1 MGRIN
6 NSLNFRAEA
15 AQLALLLSVAFDSGL
30 GVLASLERVVR
41 TAKGLIA
48 KKFKRLLDSLE
59 LGSNLWEELAELRR
73 SSKDPALS
81 ELVLKL
87 QVALQFGSPL
97 AEQLSKLAKSNR
109 ASVTQQLQE
118 EAAKRENLMLL
129 PLVFLI
135 LPITVVFA
143 VFPSMQY
150 LQIN

>member
-1 MGRIN
+1 MSRKFD
-6 NSLNFRAEA
+6 SLKARAET

-30 GVLASLERVVR
+30 GVLAALDRVMR
-41 TAKGLIA
+41 NARGLTAS
-48 KKFKRLLDSLE
+48 KFKRLLSSLE
-59 LGSNLWEELAELRR
+59 LGSNLWEELGEIRR
-73 SSKDPALS
+73 SANDSAVV

-97 AEQLSKLAKSNR
+97 ADQLSKLAKSNR
-109 ASVTQQLQE
+109 AAVAQKLQE
-118 EAAKRENLMLL
+118 QAARNENLMLL

>member
-1 MGRIN
+1 MN
-6 NSLNFRAEA
+6 LNSNSLKAQAEA

-30 GVLASLERVVR
+30 GVLAAVDRVMQNAR
-41 TAKGLIA
+41 GDTA

-73 SSKDPALS
+73 GSRDSAVG

-97 AEQLSKLAKSNR
+97 ADQLSKLAKSNR
-109 ASVTQQLQE
+109 ASVSQHLQE
-118 EAAKRENLMLL
+118 QAAKNENLMLL

-143 VFPSMQY
+143 LFPSLQY

>member
-1 MGRIN
+1 MSRKFD
-6 NSLNFRAEA
+6 SLNSRAET
-15 AQLALLLSVAFDSGL
+15 AQLSLLLSVAFDSGL
-30 GVLASLERVVR
+30 GVLAALDRVMRNARGVS
-41 TAKGLIA
+41 AS
-48 KKFKRLLDSLE
+48 KFKRLLSSLD
-59 LGSNLWEELAELRR
+59 LGSNLWEELVELRL
-73 SSKDPALS
+73 STKDSAVA

-109 ASVTQQLQE
+109 TAVAQQLQE
-118 EAAKRENLMLL
+118 QAARNENLMLL

>member
-1 MGRIN
+1 MSRKFE
-6 NSLNFRAEA
+6 SLNSRAET

-30 GVLASLERVVR
+30 GVLAALDRVMR
-41 TAKGLIA
+41 NARGITAS
-48 KKFKRLLDSLE
+48 KFKRLLSALE
-59 LGSNLWEELAELRR
+59 LGSNLWEELAELRLKSR
-73 SSKDPALS
+73 DPAVD

-97 AEQLSKLAKSNR
+97 ADQLSKLAKSNR
-109 ASVTQQLQE
+109 ATVAQKLE
-118 EAAKRENLMLL
+118 EQAARNETLMLL

-150 LQIN
+150 LQIK